1 MKSLGYC
8 IRNLI
13 SFSRSAR
20 RWGLAYILLGI
31 IRTLLSLTFVWVCKE
46 LVDIATGESQEPLG
60 QWTAFMIACIVLQI
74 CCRIASSYCEQYGRI
89 NIQNNL
95 RARLFYSLISS
106 RWSGRERF
114 GTGDAVNRLEE
125 DIRVVSELVSSHIPA
140 VVVTFAQLAAA
151 STFLLFISPN
161 LLWALV
167 GLMIAGIIASRL
179 SFRKLRT
186 LSTAIRTK
194 DGEIQ
199 QHIQE
204 HLQNRVV
211 ALTIIGIERVMATL
225 NTLHNALRYNTIK
238 RLNFHSLNSALL
250 SVSFMG
256 GYAAAFLWGVY
267 GIKSGAVTFGMMTAF
282 LQLVSQIQMPLSE
295 LARKIPAFIH
305 ALSSIERL
313 AELEN
318 LDPEENA
325 PLCRLEAP
333 AGILFKDV
341 TFSYPDSHSGV
352 LFNSFSHNFLPG
364 TMTVVAGAT
373 GIGKSTLVRLML
385 GLLKPQSGSIL
396 IYGSSSN
403 SHCASKATRYGSS
416 SNLQS
421 ASNLHDAANL
431 HNTAN
436 QQSAAKSHYASKAT
450 RCNFKYVPQGNT
462 LLSGTIL
469 DNLLMADP
477 KADRERIDAALH
489 IAAADFVHSLPE
501 GLQTICGESGSGLSE
516 GQCQRIAIARAL
528 LQSGSVLLMDESTSS
543 LDPAT
548 ESLVLQNLR
557 TLSNHTIIFI
567 SHREAVMKSADS
579 LLEL

>member
-8 IRNLI
+8 IKNLI

-46 LVDIATGESQEPLG
+46 LVDIATGVSKEPLG

-179 SFRKLRT
+179 SFRKLRS

-403 SHCASKATRYGSS
+403 SHCASKATR
-416 SNLQS
+416 
-421 ASNLHDAANL
+421 
-431 HNTAN
+431 
-436 QQSAAKSHYASKAT
+436 
-450 RCNFKYVPQGNT
+450 CNFKYVPQGNT

>member
-179 SFRKLRT
+179 SFRKLRS

-403 SHCASKATRYGSS
+403 
-416 SNLQS
+416 LQS
-421 ASNLHDAANL
+421 ASNLHDAASL
-431 HNTAN
+431 HNAAS
-436 QQSAAKSHYASKAT
+436 QQSATNSHYASKAT

>member
-179 SFRKLRT
+179 SFRKLRS

-225 NTLHNALRYNTIK
+225 NTLHNALRTNTIK

-403 SHCASKATRYGSS
+403 
-416 SNLQS
+416 LQS

-431 HNTAN
+431 HNTAS
-436 QQSAAKSHYASKAT
+436 QQSAANSHCASKAT

-528 LQSGSVLLMDESTSS
+528 LHSGSVLLMDESTSS

>member
-46 LVDIATGESQEPLG
+46 LVDIATGVSKEPLG

-179 SFRKLRT
+179 SFRKLRS

-403 SHCASKATRYGSS
+403 
-416 SNLQS
+416 LQS

-431 HNTAN
+431 HNTAS
-436 QQSAAKSHYASKAT
+436 QQSAANSHCASKAT

>member
-46 LVDIATGESQEPLG
+46 LVDIATGVSKEPLG

-179 SFRKLRT
+179 SFRKLRS

-318 LDPEENA
+318 LDPEENG

-396 IYGSSSN
+396 IYSSSSN
-403 SHCASKATRYGSS
+403 S
-416 SNLQS
+416 QS
-421 ASNLHDAANL
+421 ASNLHDAASL
-431 HNTAN
+431 HNAAS
-436 QQSAAKSHYASKAT
+436 QQSAANSHCASKAT

>member
-46 LVDIATGESQEPLG
+46 LVDIATGVSKEPLG

-225 NTLHNALRYNTIK
+225 NTLHNALRTNTIK

-403 SHCASKATRYGSS
+403 SHCASKATR
-416 SNLQS
+416 
-421 ASNLHDAANL
+421 
-431 HNTAN
+431 
-436 QQSAAKSHYASKAT
+436 
-450 RCNFKYVPQGNT
+450 CNFKYVPQGNT

>member
-179 SFRKLRT
+179 SFRKLRS

-385 GLLKPQSGSIL
+385 GLLKPQSGSVL

-403 SHCASKATRYGSS
+403 SHC
-416 SNLQS
+416 
-421 ASNLHDAANL
+421 
-431 HNTAN
+431 
-436 QQSAAKSHYASKAT
+436 ASKAT

>member
-179 SFRKLRT
+179 SFRKLRS

-225 NTLHNALRYNTIK
+225 NTLHSALRYNTIK

-385 GLLKPQSGSIL
+385 GLLKPQSGSVL

-403 SHCASKATRYGSS
+403 SHC
-416 SNLQS
+416 
-421 ASNLHDAANL
+421 
-431 HNTAN
+431 
-436 QQSAAKSHYASKAT
+436 ASKAT

>member
-8 IRNLI
+8 IKNLI

-31 IRTLLSLTFVWVCKE
+31 IRTLLSLTFVWICKE

-179 SFRKLRT
+179 SFRKLRS

-385 GLLKPQSGSIL
+385 GLLKPQSGNIL
-396 IYGSSSN
+396 I
-403 SHCASKATRYGSS
+403 YGSS

-421 ASNLHDAANL
+421 ASNLHDAASL
-431 HNTAN
+431 HNAAS
-436 QQSAAKSHYASKAT
+436 QQSAAKSHCASKAT

>member
-225 NTLHNALRYNTIK
+225 NTLHSALRYNTIK

-385 GLLKPQSGSIL
+385 GLLKPQIGSIL

-403 SHCASKATRYGSS
+403 
-416 SNLQS
+416 
-421 ASNLHDAANL
+421 
-431 HNTAN
+431 
-436 QQSAAKSHYASKAT
+436 SHYASKAT

-477 KADRERIDAALH
+477 NADRERIDAALH

>member
-179 SFRKLRT
+179 SFRKLRS

-225 NTLHNALRYNTIK
+225 NTLHNALRTNTIK
-238 RLNFHSLNSALL
+238 RLNFHSLNSTLL

-385 GLLKPQSGSIL
+385 GLLKPQSGSIS
-396 IYGSSSN
+396 IYGS
-403 SHCASKATRYGSS
+403 A

-431 HNTAN
+431 HNTAS
-436 QQSAAKSHYASKAT
+436 QQSAANSHCASKAT

>member
-8 IRNLI
+8 IRNLF

-20 RWGLAYILLGI
+20 KWGLAYILLGI

-179 SFRKLRT
+179 SFRKLRS

-225 NTLHNALRYNTIK
+225 NTLHNDLRYNTIK

-318 LDPEENA
+318 LDSEENG

-403 SHCASKATRYGSS
+403 SHC
-416 SNLQS
+416 
-421 ASNLHDAANL
+421 
-431 HNTAN
+431 
-436 QQSAAKSHYASKAT
+436 ASKAT

>member
-167 GLMIAGIIASRL
+167 GLMVAGIIASRL

-225 NTLHNALRYNTIK
+225 NTLHSALRTNTIK

-403 SHCASKATRYGSS
+403 SH
-416 SNLQS
+416 
-421 ASNLHDAANL
+421 
-431 HNTAN
+431 
-436 QQSAAKSHYASKAT
+436 YASKAT

>member
-46 LVDIATGESQEPLG
+46 LVDIATGVSKEPLG

-179 SFRKLRT
+179 SFRKLRS

-211 ALTIIGIERVMATL
+211 ALTIIGIERVMETL
-225 NTLHNALRYNTIK
+225 NTLHNALRTNTIK

-403 SHCASKATRYGSS
+403 SHCASKATR
-416 SNLQS
+416 
-421 ASNLHDAANL
+421 
-431 HNTAN
+431 
-436 QQSAAKSHYASKAT
+436 
-450 RCNFKYVPQGNT
+450 CNFKYVPQGNT

>member
-31 IRTLLSLTFVWVCKE
+31 IRTLLSLTFVWICKE
-46 LVDIATGESQEPLG
+46 LVDIATGVSQEPLG

-179 SFRKLRT
+179 SFRKLRS

-403 SHCASKATRYGSS
+403 SHCASKATR
-416 SNLQS
+416 
-421 ASNLHDAANL
+421 
-431 HNTAN
+431 
-436 QQSAAKSHYASKAT
+436 
-450 RCNFKYVPQGNT
+450 CNFKYVPQGNT

>member
-179 SFRKLRT
+179 SFRKLRS

-396 IYGSSSN
+396 IYGSSST
-403 SHCASKATRYGSS
+403 SHC
-416 SNLQS
+416 
-421 ASNLHDAANL
+421 ASNLHDAASL
-431 HNTAN
+431 HNAAC
-436 QQSAAKSHYASKAT
+436 QQSAANSHYASKAT

>member
-179 SFRKLRT
+179 SFRKLRS

-403 SHCASKATRYGSS
+403 SHCASKATR
-416 SNLQS
+416 
-421 ASNLHDAANL
+421 
-431 HNTAN
+431 
-436 QQSAAKSHYASKAT
+436 
-450 RCNFKYVPQGNT
+450 CNFKYVPQGNT

-469 DNLLMADP
+469 DNLFMADP

>member
-179 SFRKLRT
+179 SFRKLRS

-225 NTLHNALRYNTIK
+225 NTLHNALRTNTIK

-385 GLLKPQSGSIL
+385 GLLKPQSGSVL
-396 IYGSSSN
+396 I
-403 SHCASKATRYGSS
+403 YGSS

-421 ASNLHDAANL
+421 ASNLHDAASL
-431 HNTAN
+431 HNAAS
-436 QQSAAKSHYASKAT
+436 QQSAAKSHCASKAT

>member
-179 SFRKLRT
+179 SFRKLRS

-403 SHCASKATRYGSS
+403 
-416 SNLQS
+416 LQS

-436 QQSAAKSHYASKAT
+436 QQSTANSHCASKAT

-557 TLSNHTIIFI
+557 ILSNHTIIFI

>member
-13 SFSRSAR
+13 SFSRPAR

-140 VVVTFAQLAAA
+140 VMVTFAQLAAA

-179 SFRKLRT
+179 SFRKLRS

-267 GIKSGAVTFGMMTAF
+267 GIKSGVVTFGMMTAF

-396 IYGSSSN
+396 I
-403 SHCASKATRYGSS
+403 YGSS

>member
-46 LVDIATGESQEPLG
+46 LVDIATGVSQEPLG

-140 VVVTFAQLAAA
+140 IVVTFAQLAAA

-179 SFRKLRT
+179 SFRKLRS

-403 SHCASKATRYGSS
+403 SHCASKATR
-416 SNLQS
+416 
-421 ASNLHDAANL
+421 
-431 HNTAN
+431 
-436 QQSAAKSHYASKAT
+436 
-450 RCNFKYVPQGNT
+450 CNFKYVPQGNT

>member
-46 LVDIATGESQEPLG
+46 LVDIATGVSQEPLG

-225 NTLHNALRYNTIK
+225 NTLHSALRTNTIK

-250 SVSFMG
+250 SLSFMG

-333 AGILFKDV
+333 AGILFKNV

-403 SHCASKATRYGSS
+403 
-416 SNLQS
+416 LQS
-421 ASNLHDAANL
+421 ASNLHDAASLHDTANL
-431 HNTAN
+431 HNTAS
-436 QQSAAKSHYASKAT
+436 QQSAANSHYASKAT

>member
-46 LVDIATGESQEPLG
+46 LVDIATGVSKEPLG

-179 SFRKLRT
+179 SFRKLRS

-225 NTLHNALRYNTIK
+225 NTLHSALRYNTIK

-403 SHCASKATRYGSS
+403 
-416 SNLQS
+416 LQS

-431 HNTAN
+431 HNTAS
-436 QQSAAKSHYASKAT
+436 QQSAANSHCASKAT

-469 DNLLMADP
+469 DNLLMAEP

>member
-20 RWGLAYILLGI
+20 RWGFAYILLGI

-179 SFRKLRT
+179 SFRKLRS
-186 LSTAIRTK
+186 LSIAIRTK

-318 LDPEENA
+318 LDPEENG

-403 SHCASKATRYGSS
+403 SHC
-416 SNLQS
+416 
-421 ASNLHDAANL
+421 
-431 HNTAN
+431 
-436 QQSAAKSHYASKAT
+436 ASKAT

>member
-31 IRTLLSLTFVWVCKE
+31 IRTLLSLTFVWICKE

-179 SFRKLRT
+179 SFRKLRS

-403 SHCASKATRYGSS
+403 
-416 SNLQS
+416 LQS
-421 ASNLHDAANL
+421 ASNLHDAASL
-431 HNTAN
+431 HNAAS
-436 QQSAAKSHYASKAT
+436 QQSAAKSHCASKAT

>member
-225 NTLHNALRYNTIK
+225 NTLHNALRTNTIK

-385 GLLKPQSGSIL
+385 GLLKPQSGNIL
-396 IYGSSSN
+396 I
-403 SHCASKATRYGSS
+403 YGSS

-421 ASNLHDAANL
+421 ASNLHDAASL
-431 HNTAN
+431 HNAAS
-436 QQSAAKSHYASKAT
+436 QQSAAKSHCVSKAT

>member
-31 IRTLLSLTFVWVCKE
+31 IRTLLSLTFVWICKE

-179 SFRKLRT
+179 SFRKLRS

-225 NTLHNALRYNTIK
+225 NTLHNALRTNTIK

-396 IYGSSSN
+396 IYGN
-403 SHCASKATRYGSS
+403 S

-421 ASNLHDAANL
+421 TSNLHDVASL
-431 HNTAN
+431 HNAAS
-436 QQSAAKSHYASKAT
+436 QQSAANSHYASKAT